1 MNEVYWITRLGALNF
16 LFNVIIFV
24 SLVAIIILA
33 MELFSIKKTSDNEDD
48 KNLELQVVTG
58 KVHNENMFYNFVK
71 KQFIRAFIVFVVSIV
86 CNVFIPTK
94 NEALMIYGVGGTIDY
109 IKSNETAKQ
118 LPDKCI
124 KALDKWADNLNEEKQ
139 ENKQK

>member
-1 MNEVYWITRLGALNF
+1 MEELYWITRLGALNF
-16 LFNVIIFV
+16 LFNTIIFV
-24 SLVAIIILA
+24 SLVAIIILGI
-33 MELFSIKKTSDNEDD
+33 ELFTIKKTPDNEDD
-48 KNLELQVVTG
+48 KNLELQVITG
-58 KVHNENMFYNFVK
+58 KVHNENMYYNFVK

-109 IKSNETAKQ
+109 VKSNKTAKQ

-124 KALDKWADNLNEEKQ
+124 KALDKWADNINEE
-139 ENKQK
+139 NK

>member
-1 MNEVYWITRLGALNF
+1 MNELYWITRLDAICNF
-16 LFNVIIFV
+16 LTAVAVV
-24 SLVAIIILA
+24 SFLI
-33 MELFSIKKTSDNEDD
+33 S
-48 KNLELQVVTG
+48 VVTG
-58 KVHNENMFYNFVK
+58 FLAVCSKRETYSCKKDSEHWNYCMKEFKMLLNYSKRFIFVTIIAGLINF
-71 KQFIRAFIVFVVSIV
+71 
-86 CNVFIPTK
+86 FIPTT

-124 KALDKWADNLNEEKQ
+124 KALDKWVDNLNEEKQ